1 MKTKNIINNLKSILL
16 CSAILISTITN
27 AQYSSKNKRMI
38 TDSRTA
44 INAFIKTDADMK
56 KLFDNS
62 YAYVVFPNVGKGGLG
77 VGGAFGNG
85 IVFQKKA
92 TIGTAKLSQVSI
104 GLQAGGQG
112 YREVIFFENKTNFD
126 NFKENHLKFSAQI
139 SAVIAASGAAA
150 NASYAEG
157 ILIFAQPKGG
167 LMYEISIGGQTFNYE
182 EFK

>member
-1 MKTKNIINNLKSILL
+1 MKTKNIAGILKSILL
-16 CSAILISTITN
+16 CSIILITTIAN

-38 TDSRTA
+38 ADSKSA
-44 INAFIKTDADMK
+44 INAFTKADADMK
-56 KLFDNS
+56 KRFDES

-112 YREVIFFENKTNFD
+112 YREVIFFENKSNFD
-126 NFKENHLKFSAQI
+126 NFKENKLKISAQI
-139 SAVIAASGAAA
+139 SAVISASGASA
-150 NASYAEG
+150 NANYAEG

-167 LMYEISIGGQTFNYE
+167 LMYEISVGGQTFNYE
-182 EFK
+182 EF

>member
-1 MKTKNIINNLKSILL
+1 MKTKNIISNLKLILFCSGLLFCSI
-16 CSAILISTITN
+16 AN

-38 TDSRTA
+38 ADSRAA

-92 TIGTAKLSQVSI
+92 TIGTAKLSQVSV

-112 YREVIFFENKTNFD
+112 YREVIFFEDKSNFD
-126 NFKENHLKFSAQI
+126 NFKENKLKVSAQI
-139 SAVIAASGAAA
+139 SAVVAASGASA

-167 LMYEISIGGQTFNYE
+167 LMYEISVGGQTFNYE
-182 EFK
+182 QF

>member
-1 MKTKNIINNLKSILL
+1 MKTKNIIGSLKSILF
-16 CSAILISTITN
+16 CSALLFCTIAN

-38 TDSRTA
+38 ADSRTA
-44 INAFIKTDADMK
+44 INAFTKTDADMK

-85 IVFQKKA
+85 IVFQKK
-92 TIGTAKLSQVSI
+92 TPIGTAKLSQVSI

-112 YREVIFFENKTNFD
+112 YREVIFFENENNFN
-126 NFKENHLKFSAQI
+126 NFKENKLKISAQI

-157 ILIFAQPKGG
+157 ILIFAQIKGG
-167 LMYEISIGGQTFNYE
+167 LMYEISVGGQTFNYNK
-182 EFK
+182 F

>member
-1 MKTKNIINNLKSILL
+1 MIDESRI
-16 CSAILISTITN
+16 AI
-27 AQYSSKNKRMI
+27 YE
-38 TDSRTA
+38 
-44 INAFIKTDADMK
+44 FIKTDSDMK

-85 IVFQKKA
+85 IVFKKKA
-92 TIGTAKLSQVSI
+92 TIGTAKLSQISI

-112 YREVIFFENKTNFD
+112 YREVIFFEDKSNFE
-126 NFKENHLKFSAQI
+126 NFKENKLKLSAQI
-139 SAVIAASGAAA
+139 SAVVAASGAAA

-167 LMYEISIGGQTFNYE
+167 LMYEISVGGQTFNYKT
-182 EFK
+182 F